1 MAMINDYKAKSS
13 EQEIV
18 RCKKVVQFLVH
29 KEKTDKNDS
38 ISKWKEFTQKKRF
51 SSKKAQK

>member
-51 SSKKAQK
+51 SSNKAQK